1 MTRTVYV
8 PARLR
13 SSENALASVA
23 CVTVICTPST
33 VTLRFILPVS
43 INWVMVTVGVVI
55 GSPVTLLVSPSGG
68 AKKLSTTR
76 TAITL
81 IPRITRARGDKNG
94 RLRVTCGASDTG
106 GVCDITLPAPYNIRI
121 ITHIIANAVLSLYYK
136 LFAWFAFADSSFVVY
151 VVSVAAPFFGL
162 CDDALLER

>member
-94 RLRVTCGASDTG
+94 RLRVTCGCGASDIC
-106 GVCDITLPAPYNIRI
+106 GVCDIAQPAPDNIRI
-121 ITHIIANAVLSLYYK
+121 ITHIIANAVLSLYYR
-136 LFAWFAFADSSFVVY
+136 L
-151 VVSVAAPFFGL
+151 
-162 CDDALLER
+162 